1 MKTALLLSEQPVR
14 VQRKRTKGWRKPD
27 NTVNVTRPGKW
38 GNPFDLK
45 AEENKLYME
54 RKPRG
59 LFRSIK
65 EIAEVEAQARVNAV
79 DHFKSSR
86 TAADKALIKQELKGK
101 NLMCWCKEGEYCHGD
116 ILLQIAN
123 S

>member
-1 MKTALLLSEQPVR
+1 MKATLLLPDRPVR

-38 GNPFDLK
+38 GNPFDLQT
-45 AEENKLYME
+45 EENKLYME

-59 LFRSIK
+59 LSRSKK
-65 EIAEVEAQARVNAV
+65 EIAEVESQARINVV
-79 DHFKSSR
+79 DLFKSSR
-86 TAADKALIKQELKGK
+86 TAAHKALIKQELKGK